1 MNTAV
6 LDSAQRP
13 TLDASQPRVPVRPAA
28 SPAPAGTA
36 ATADGPR
43 LEWAKQPSR
52 GLWLGIAA
60 LHLGVGWAVAHSMI
74 QPVTL
79 PKSAPVEV
87 RLVDPPRPK
96 PPLQMPVEVK
106 LAVVVP
112 MPLVQPPP
120 VNLAQQVVVTVAETP
135 QPPGPVKPVPVAT
148 AAPVTVAAPAAGPRE
163 IPASAV
169 RYVSPPQPHM
179 PRMSRKLGES
189 GTVVLHIVV
198 DASGVLRSARVQKSS
213 GFDRLDQQA
222 LQDIR
227 SARFAPYLE
236 KGQPVDWEADA
247 GLQYELTE
255 R

>member
-1 MNTAV
+1 
-6 LDSAQRP
+6 
-13 TLDASQPRVPVRPAA
+13 
-28 SPAPAGTA
+28 
-36 ATADGPR
+36 
-43 LEWAKQPSR
+43 
-52 GLWLGIAA
+52 
-60 LHLGVGWAVAHSMI
+60 MI
-74 QPVTL
+74 QPAHLAEV
-79 PKSAPVEV
+79 APVEV
-87 RLVDPPRPK
+87 RLIDPPRPK

-106 LAVVVP
+106 MAVVAP
-112 MPLVQPPP
+112 MPLVQPPT
-120 VNLAQQVVVTVAETP
+120 VNLAQLVVVTVAEAP

-169 RYVSPPQPHM
+169 RYITPPQSRV
-179 PRMSRKLGES
+179 PRMSRRLGES

-198 DASGVLRSARVQKSS
+198 DASGVLRSARLQKSS